1 MKGLRVLLAGLAG
14 GAIMFAW
21 GAVSHM
27 VLPLGDVGVK
37 QLPQEEALVGAM
49 KGAITEPGFYRFPAM
64 EGDSAHHPTPE
75 QQKAWE
81 AKYAAGPRGVLI
93 IDPAGGTAMDVKQLG
108 SEFATGTVA
117 ALLAAVIL
125 RCLSCGFIGRLFAC
139 TMFGVVGWLS
149 IDASYHIWDSFPKD
163 FAVGRLI
170 EGTAGWFL
178 AGLAIVPIAGRCG
191 GSACCAK
198 AAT

>member
-14 GAIMFAW
+14 GVVMFVW
-21 GAVSHM
+21 GAFSHM
-27 VLPLGDVGVK
+27 VLPLGEMGTK
-37 QLPQEEALVGAM
+37 FLPQEQVLMPAM
-49 KGAITEPGFYRFPAM
+49 KGAIPEAGFYIFPGM
-64 EGDSAHHPTPE
+64 EGDTAQHPTPE

-93 IDPAGGTAMDVKQLG
+93 FDPAGGPLMDMKQLG
-108 SEFATGTVA
+108 SEFATGTIA

-139 TMFGVVGWLS
+139 TMFGVVSWLS
-149 IDASYHIWDSFPKD
+149 IDASYHIWYLFPKD

-170 EGTAGWFL
+170 EATAGWFL
-178 AGLAIVPIAGRCG
+178 SGLVMVPLAGRCG
-191 GSACCAK
+191 GGKCCDK